1 MQEYHGTFDE
11 FVDRPGEINWVGGDA
26 PRFKLMP
33 FDELTPGTARRF
45 LIKNILPR
53 RGLILIWGAPK
64 CGKSFWTFDA
74 VMHVALGWEYRG
86 LRVHQGPVVYCA
98 FEGAEGFK
106 ARAEAFRQQ
115 HGLMGQRPPFYLTE
129 AAMDLVQDQPALVAS
144 IKAQIG
150 KVMPAVVVLDT
161 LNRSLRGSES
171 SDEDMANYVRAA
183 DAVQQAIE
191 CAVIVVH
198 HCGHDGNRPRGHSA
212 LLGAV
217 DAQIAISR
225 DGVANIVATVERM
238 KDGPEGATIASR
250 LDQVTVGTDE
260 DGDPITSCVTV
271 EAEQAAAQ
279 ERGPRLTA
287 NQKTMFSIVVSAGAQ
302 GISTEKWNELARDAG
317 IGIKRKAD
325 LYDIREALQR
335 KGFIYQ
341 GVNGWCAK
349 PN

>member
-86 LRVHQGPVVYCA
+86 LRVHQGPVVCCA

-279 ERGPRLTA
+279 ERGPRL
-287 NQKTMFSIVVSAGAQ
+287 
-302 GISTEKWNELARDAG
+302 
-317 IGIKRKAD
+317 
-325 LYDIREALQR
+325 
-335 KGFIYQ
+335 
-341 GVNGWCAK
+341 
-349 PN
+349 